1 MDDLLSLIQHKRVTK
16 MFTLPALAARNANV
30 RQNLKILLVD
40 DHEATRKALQLVL
53 RTLDCT
59 AEVAENGFEALGLLR
74 HRQYDL
80 VFMDLMMPVM
90 DGLAATRQIRQER
103 PPGAGPRI
111 IGISADSAVESR
123 ELCFSVGMDGFLP
136 KPLVLQE
143 LIRVIEEAT
152 LERVGEVRRLDLATW
167 ILDAT
172 PTDMSAEHASIKNVV
187 VHQF

>member
-1 MDDLLSLIQHKRVTK
+1 MDDLLSLNYNKRVTK
-16 MFTLPALAARNANV
+16 MFTLPALAARDADV
-30 RQNLKILLVD
+30 GQNLKILLVD
-40 DHEATRKALQLVL
+40 DHEATRRALQLVL
-53 RTLDCT
+53 RSLDCT

-90 DGLAATRQIRQER
+90 DGLTATRQIRQER

-111 IGISADSAVESR
+111 IGISADSATESR
-123 ELCFSVGMDGFLP
+123 ELCFSVGMDGFLA

-152 LERVGEVRRLDLATW
+152 LERVGDERRLDLGTW
-167 ILDAT
+167 KLDAE
-172 PTDMSAEHASIKNVV
+172 PTDVSARQASIKSVV